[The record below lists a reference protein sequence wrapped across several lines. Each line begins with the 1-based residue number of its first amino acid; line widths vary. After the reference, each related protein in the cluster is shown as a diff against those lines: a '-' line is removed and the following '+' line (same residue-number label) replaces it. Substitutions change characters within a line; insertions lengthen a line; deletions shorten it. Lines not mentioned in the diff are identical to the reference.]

1 MIKRLVNHFLIIL
14 IHKFFCYSQMNT
26 KLFMN
31 HFLLNLIDKIV
42 CLSQISDN
50 TFLYQRIF

>member
-1 MIKRLVNHFLIIL
+1 
-14 IHKFFCYSQMNT
+14 MNT

-42 CLSQISDN
+42 CLSQMGDN

>member
-1 MIKRLVNHFLIIL
+1 MSKRLINHFLLIL
-14 IHKFFCYSQMNT
+14 IRKFVCYSQMNT

-42 CLSQISDN
+42 CLSQMSDN

>member
-1 MIKRLVNHFLIIL
+1 MSKRLINHFLLIL
-14 IHKFFCYSQMNT
+14 IHKFVCYSQMNT

-42 CLSQISDN
+42 CLSKMGDN